1 MTNRIKTF
9 NSREEYLKYR
19 AEWKVE
25 YKRLSAEIRE
35 TKKQRKK
42 FLWEYRDKGQ
52 NAIKRKTK
60 IGPNPNYNSFSNIHV
75 SDLRW
80 MARNM
85 MEELAESKV
94 KAAEQRNA
102 RLAQET
108 LVA

>member
-52 NAIKRKTK
+52 NAIR
-60 IGPNPNYNSFSNIHV
+60 PNPNYNSFSNIHV